1 MEKARKFQ
9 ENIYFFFID
18 YAKAFNCVHHNKLWK
33 ILKEMGILD
42 HLACLLRNL
51 YAGQETTGRT
61 GHGTN
66 HNQII
71 ERERQTENLENSKR
85 GLTYH
90 IQVIPVRLTANF
102 SSESIKTQW
111 KWHSNSAQRK
121 TVKQEFYTQPNYPSK
136 WEKLGHFLIN
146 KS

>member
-1 MEKARKFQ
+1 MDLKECQ
-9 ENIYFFFID
+9 TTSLPG
-18 YAKAFNCVHHNKLWK
+18 VHHNKLWK

-42 HLACLLRNL
+42 HLTCLLRNL

-85 GLTYH
+85 ELTYH

-121 TVKQEFYTQPNYPSK
+121 TVKQEFYIQQNYFSK
-136 WEKLGHFLIN
+136 IKTFQNKGKLRRYIASKPDLQC
-146 KS
+146 